1 MIINLKQ
8 FMIYVRDICIDTFC
22 SIVVGE
28 AVSFYSIRVLA
39 IQGKWK
45 KEFGKVREM
54 QMEILIE

>member
-22 SIVVGE
+22 SIFRA
-28 AVSFYSIRVLA
+28 AVSFYSITVLA
-39 IQGKWK
+39 VQGNGR

-54 QMEILIE
+54 EMEILIE